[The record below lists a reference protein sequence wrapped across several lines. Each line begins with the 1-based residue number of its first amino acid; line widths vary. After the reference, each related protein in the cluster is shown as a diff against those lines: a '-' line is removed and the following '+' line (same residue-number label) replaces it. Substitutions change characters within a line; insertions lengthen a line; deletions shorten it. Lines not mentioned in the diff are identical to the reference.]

1 MLSRVALL
9 KWWEDIR
16 SSYWF
21 IPTLMALG
29 AIALSV
35 AAVFVDSRIGADW
48 LEAVPWLYENRP
60 AGARDLLSTIA
71 GSMITVAGVTFS
83 ITVAAV
89 AYAASQF
96 GPRLLTNFMGDRGN
110 QVTLGVFIATFLYCL
125 LVLRT
130 IRDGSEVAAGT
141 PLDATEAVTHT
152 AFVPHSAIL
161 VALAL
166 AILSVGV
173 LIYFIHHVPQ
183 SIHVSNVI
191 AAVGR
196 DLMQGIDRAFPE
208 ADAAREN
215 QATAPG
221 APTVD
226 AAGRDP
232 AYAEEADPAPADAV
246 LIDARQTGYVQRI
259 DDDGPA
265 EIAEEHDLVVR
276 LVARPGDFVRA
287 GQPLVYAW
295 PADGVTEDTADRLRG
310 AFAFGD
316 RRTHA
321 QDVVFLVNE
330 LAEISSRA
338 LSPGV
343 NDPFTAS
350 ACLDWLGAAGV
361 RLAERPTPP
370 LRRVG
375 PSGKVRL
382 FVRPLTFRDF
392 LAEGFGRI
400 RPYAASDVN
409 ACLHQLA
416 SLAGMAA
423 QVPEGDCRLA
433 VLEEAR
439 ALAADG
445 ERSLEGADDRRRVKA
460 RLRALE
466 DLVEGRTTV
475 AALAWRHR
483 WFLGRA

>member
-21 IPTLMALG
+21 IPTLMAVG

-35 AAVFVDSRIGADW
+35 VAVYVDSRIGADW
-48 LEAVPWLYENRP
+48 LGAVPWLYENRP

-130 IRDGSEVAAGT
+130 IRDGVEVAAET
-141 PLDATEAVTHT
+141 PLDATAAATGT

-196 DLMQGIDRAFPE
+196 DLMEGIDRAFP
-208 ADAAREN
+208 ADAAEGGE
-215 QATAPG
+215 TPPSAPD
-221 APTVD
+221 PVY
-226 AAGRDP
+226 AAQ
-232 AYAEEADPAPADAV
+232 ADPAPPNAV
-246 LIDARQTGYVQRI
+246 AVPARRTGYLQRI
-259 DDDGPA
+259 DDEGPA

-276 LVARPGDFVRA
+276 LVVRPGDFA
-287 GQPLVYAW
+287 PEGQPLAYAW
-295 PADGVTEDTADRLRG
+295 PAERVSDDVRDQLGG
-310 AFAFGD
+310 AFAFGS

-321 QDVVFLVNE
+321 QDVVFFVNE
-330 LAEISSRA
+330 LAEIAGRA

-350 ACLDWLGAAGV
+350 ACMDWLGAAGT
-361 RLAERPTPP
+361 RLAGRPTPAP
-370 LRRVG
+370 RRADA
-375 PSGKVRL
+375 SGTVRL
-382 FVRPLTFRDF
+382 FARPLTFRDF
-392 LAEGFGRI
+392 LQEGFARV
-400 RPYAASDVN
+400 RPYAAGDVN
-409 ACLHQLA
+409 ACLHQLEA
-416 SLAGMAA
+416 LAGMAA
-423 QVPEGDCRLA
+423 LIPGPDDREA

-439 ALAADG
+439 ALAVESRGQLAG
-445 ERSLEGADDRRRVKA
+445 PDDRTRVEE
-460 RLRALE
+460 RVRGIE
-466 DLVEGRTTV
+466 DLVAGTV
-475 AALAWRHR
+475 TVSGLAWERR